1 MSPCQKD
8 FDTKY
13 YKKGMFLD
21 GSHVLWEKY
30 SFFFCIVILC
40 NDFSFYLFCMIFWL
54 CQLCLKSH
62 KNLVNAYSLQSCPL
76 VSCPLAVLVGIKHSH
91 YQIGALG
98 DF

>member
-30 SFFFCIVILC
+30 NFFFELYFAMTSVFIYFAWFF
-40 NDFSFYLFCMIFWL
+40 DFVSFAAKI
-54 CQLCLKSH
+54 
-62 KNLVNAYSLQSCPL
+62 
-76 VSCPLAVLVGIKHSH
+76 
-91 YQIGALG
+91 
-98 DF
+98 